1 MNDNEFKLIK
11 EKYKDLI
18 DKAINIMKEM
28 NDAVHGLSHVENVVA
43 NTIEI
48 LKEENDADKEVCILS
63 AYWHDVGRMYGKEG
77 HGVNSAEMLKS
88 ELNKNNYN
96 DEFIQKCY
104 KAICKHDTK
113 EIPETLEGIIVKDA
127 DKIDAV
133 GIERWKACV
142 ESNQRLPRIFPN
154 LREEMIIRESSKKMY
169 DKNAR
174 KLNVGGEVLAY
185 VW

>member
-1 MNDNEFKLIK
+1 MNDNEFEVIK

-18 DKAINIMKEM
+18 DKAINIMKDM
-28 NDAVHGLSHVENVVA
+28 NDSVHGLSHVENVVA

-48 LKEENDADKEVCILS
+48 LKEEKEADKEVCILS
-63 AYWHDVGRMYGKEG
+63 AYWHDVGRMYGKER
-77 HGVNSAEMLKS
+77 HGVNSAEMLKT
-88 ELNKNNYN
+88 ELINNNY
-96 DEFIQKCY
+96 DEVFIGKCY

-142 ESNQRLPRIFPN
+142 ESNQRLPMIFPN

-169 DKNAR
+169 DKNAE
-174 KLNVGGEVLAY
+174 KLIEYLSKIIIK
-185 VW
+185 